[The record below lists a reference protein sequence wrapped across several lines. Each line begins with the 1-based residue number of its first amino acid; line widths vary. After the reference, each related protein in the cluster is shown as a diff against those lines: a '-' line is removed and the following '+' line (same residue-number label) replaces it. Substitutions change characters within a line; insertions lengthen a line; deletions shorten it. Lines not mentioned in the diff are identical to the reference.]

1 MSRDNQLLMIIPARG
16 GSKAIPRKNITPLA
30 GKPLIAWTIAAAL
43 ASSLGRVIV
52 STDDEEIARVA
63 RDHGA
68 EAPFLRPAHLAADDT
83 PGIDPLLHA
92 VTWMETNEHYAPEY
106 VMLLQPTSP
115 LREPADIER
124 AYKLAGEAEADAVVS
139 VSEAQEHPYWMKT
152 IAADGTATD
161 FLPTSEAYSSR
172 QSLPQLYLLNGGIY
186 LVRRQ
191 VLLSERTLYPERT
204 VAYVMPPERSIDID
218 TPWDLYLAQLILT
231 DKQSHESS

>member
-83 PGIDPLLHA
+83 PGIDL
-92 VTWMETNEHYAPEY
+92 
-106 VMLLQPTSP
+106 
-115 LREPADIER
+115 
-124 AYKLAGEAEADAVVS
+124 
-139 VSEAQEHPYWMKT
+139 
-152 IAADGTATD
+152 
-161 FLPTSEAYSSR
+161 SS
-172 QSLPQLYLLNGGIY
+172 
-186 LVRRQ
+186 
-191 VLLSERTLYPERT
+191 TLG
-204 VAYVMPPERSIDID
+204 S
-218 TPWDLYLAQLILT
+218 
-231 DKQSHESS
+231 